1 MFDEQVM
8 VGENLFEVDGPN
20 LLTDGYNHEATCW
33 RQWTSHRTASTLSD
47 ATLAQRE
54 GLHIQCRLE
63 QGWYIFDHNLPGDVE
78 STEGATLEKIS
89 WLIGF
94 SRVDR
99 EDFIVSN
106 VHMRA
111 QEIQKH
117 VPSPNESCLVN
128 AGERIR

>member
-1 MFDEQVM
+1 M

-20 LLTDGYNHEATCW
+20 LLTDGSTMRQTCW

-47 ATLAQRE
+47 ATVGPSE

-99 EDFIVSN
+99 GRLHCQQRSYEG
-106 VHMRA
+106 
-111 QEIQKH
+111 
-117 VPSPNESCLVN
+117 
-128 AGERIR
+128 AGNPEACTKPQ